1 MRLDRMIFVFFL
13 VPVFLFATFGFDAEG
28 GPARTE
34 LEKMGYTYNE
44 SNFVDCAKKGDI
56 DAVKLFLDEGI
67 DINAMNQRGQTALIR
82 AAEYQR
88 TDVVTLLLGK
98 GAEVDKVGGRYAR
111 TALME
116 AAGAGNVVIIK
127 QLADKGADI
136 NAKDHESSTPIFFAC
151 MYGHVEAVKLLIELG
166 ANVNVQ
172 AVIGRTPMSLAETN
186 GHAEIVQILKAAGAK
201 K

>member
-1 MRLDRMIFVFFL
+1 MEHERFFFVIFLASVL
-13 VPVFLFATFGFDAEG
+13 MLTTFGLEASG
-28 GPARTE
+28 GSARSE
-34 LEKMGYTYNE
+34 LEKKGYTYTE
-44 SNFVDCAKKGDI
+44 TSFVECAKKGDV
-56 DAVKLFLDEGI
+56 DAIKLFLAEGM
-67 DINAMNQRGQTALIR
+67 DVNAMNERGQTALSR
-82 AAEYQR
+82 SAEYQR
-88 TDVVTLLLGK
+88 TEVVTLLLGK